1 MTEDKEILNVI
12 DVRRKKHDFYSLPQG
27 FTLKMYGIGGYIY
40 FREGDKILEIDVEW
54 SGVHGYQFLTG
65 REGFKNWVCPKKEEL
80 TEEDKR
86 RIQKLYRN
94 WIKENKYK
102 TDF

>member
-1 MTEDKEILNVI
+1 
-12 DVRRKKHDFYSLPQG
+12 
-27 FTLKMYGIGGYIY
+27 MYGIGAYIY

-54 SGVHGYQFLTG
+54 SGIHDYQFLTM
-65 REGFKNWVCPKKEEL
+65 REGFKNWVYPKKEDL
-80 TEEDKR
+80 PEEDKR